1 MQVKLKIKTKSTD
14 FDIVRNVSEY
24 HKTQFFIEF
33 SNVVKISLHET
44 TLEDFR
50 LYCIPYELLHRKK
63 LYFCCKNKVVL
74 DKEDKENKKLD
85 IRFTMGMKPWKLI
98 KHLKRQHGML

>member
-14 FDIVRNVSEY
+14 FDIVRNVFEY

-44 TLEDFR
+44 ILEDFR
-50 LYCIPYELLHRKK
+50 LYCIPYKLLHRKK

-74 DKEDKENKKLD
+74 DKEDKENIEIGNKLHNGNEATEID
-85 IRFTMGMKPWKLI
+85 KISQKTA
-98 KHLKRQHGML
+98 

>member
-14 FDIVRNVSEY
+14 FDIVRNVFEY

-63 LYFCCKNKVVL
+63 LCFCCKNKVVL
-74 DKEDKENKKLD
+74 DKEDEENIEIGHMVHNGNEAMEIDKISQK
-85 IRFTMGMKPWKLI
+85 TA
-98 KHLKRQHGML
+98 